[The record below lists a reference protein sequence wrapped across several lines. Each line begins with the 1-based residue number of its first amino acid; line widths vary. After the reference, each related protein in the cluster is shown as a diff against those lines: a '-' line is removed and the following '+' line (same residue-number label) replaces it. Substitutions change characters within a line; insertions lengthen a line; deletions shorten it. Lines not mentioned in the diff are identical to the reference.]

1 MSRCAPTSTSW
12 CSAAYSALAANYV
25 LNRLEAIGCQ
35 AAYAYRRVS
44 HELILTF
51 GKQAKDNHVTAFD
64 IAKRLL
70 DYN

>member
-1 MSRCAPTSTSW
+1 
-12 CSAAYSALAANYV
+12 V